1 MEKSTFS
8 TQRRLV
14 VNGKEINL
22 DRTEELP
29 EPLQKLLADKN
40 ENGITDFVEKISAPN
55 ADPKELLKEMSSFIG
70 SSKQEFSFSEVKS
83 QHWDLKTEDIP
94 QELKEKLSSLSPAFF
109 EQETGKPMLF
119 EPADGDNFLAQKS
132 NVESPGAS
140 STSRGVQSLLLL
152 LGAALLVILFL
163 LAMQFGYVPKLL
175 GV

>member
-1 MEKSTFS
+1 
-8 TQRRLV
+8 
-14 VNGKEINL
+14 
-22 DRTEELP
+22 
-29 EPLQKLLADKN
+29 
-40 ENGITDFVEKISAPN
+40 
-55 ADPKELLKEMSSFIG
+55 MSSFIG

-119 EPADGDNFLAQKS
+119 EPTDEDNFLAQKS